1 MGIFEQSDKIKKDH
15 KIQKLDKLKEH
26 LRDLG
31 NVAVAF
37 SSGVDSTFLLKIA
50 HDLLGDK
57 AIAITARSPSF
68 PKRELEETSAF
79 CKKHGIT
86 HVICD
91 TNEFSINGFSKN
103 PVNRCYI
110 CKKEI
115 FSKIIDV
122 VKKRGISHIIEGS
135 NIDDSTD
142 YRPGMIAIKEL
153 GIKSPLCYAKLSK
166 QEIRELSKEMGLST
180 WNKQSFACLSTRF
193 PYGEEITPSRL
204 SMIEKAEQFLLD
216 MGFHQVR
223 VRYHGNLARIET
235 DANGFLLLD
244 SLSNRKKI
252 HTTFKE
258 IGFTYVA
265 LDLLGYRTGS
275 MNETLNMNSL
285 KID

>member
-15 KIQKLDKLKEH
+15 KIQKLEKLKEH

-31 NVAVAF
+31 SVAVAF

-68 PKRELEETSAF
+68 PKRELEETSTF

-115 FSKIIDV
+115 FSKIIDIT
-122 VKKRGISHIIEGS
+122 KERGISHIIEGS

-142 YRPGMIAIKEL
+142 YRPGMIAIAEL
-153 GIKSPLCYAKLSK
+153 NIKSPYAM
-166 QEIRELSKEMGLST
+166 Q
-180 WNKQSFACLSTRF
+180 
-193 PYGEEITPSRL
+193 
-204 SMIEKAEQFLLD
+204 
-216 MGFHQVR
+216 
-223 VRYHGNLARIET
+223 NLASRKYVTFPKRWDYPHGI
-235 DANGFLLLD
+235 NNLLHAFQ
-244 SLSNRKKI
+244 RVF
-252 HTTFKE
+252 HTEKRLPLP
-258 IGFTYVA
+258 V
-265 LDLLGYRTGS
+265 
-275 MNETLNMNSL
+275 
-285 KID
+285 